1 VSIEE
6 PPEDAP
12 EPYRDLIEQNRRIS
26 YIGDASGVLGW
37 DQQVT
42 MPEGGAP
49 ARSKQLSALSAVRH
63 DLLTADEFEEAL
75 VASEDAVDDLDHR
88 QQAVVREIRRTYDR
102 TADVPGD
109 LVKELSEVQSENQQI
124 WQQAKAEN
132 DFELFAPRLE
142 TLRDLSIDRAE
153 HVSPDQAPYDVLY
166 EDGLPYISRERTNEI
181 FDRLKAELVPLIDEI
196 TEQGDELATPYEGQE
211 YPEENQRALS
221 EAALDAIGYDRDHG
235 RLDIS
240 AHPFTSG
247 TQFDARVTTRY
258 KPENPMDALTAT
270 IHEYGHA
277 SYMLGLP
284 QEDYGTPLGQSLSS
298 GVHESQ
304 SRFWENH
311 VGRTKPFWEF
321 FLPKVKEHLDNVDDL
336 TVQEAYEAVNRIYPN
351 NLIRV
356 EADELTYHL
365 HIILR
370 CEIDSAFVAGDIDVD
385 EIPELWNQK
394 MEEYL
399 GVTPDGVGEG
409 CLQDIHWSSRFA
421 GFQGYT
427 IGSVLAAQLDAAM
440 RDDIS
445 DVDGKI
451 RNGNFEPMREW
462 MNENVHSYG
471 REHTSDDL
479 IEEATGEPLTAD
491 YFLDYVNEKFTD
503 LYGL

>member
-1 VSIEE
+1 MSIEE

-12 EPYRDLIEQNRRIS
+12 DAYRDLIEQNRRIS
-26 YIGDASGVLGW
+26 YLGDAGGVLGW

-42 MPEGGAP
+42 MPEGGTP
-49 ARSKQLSALSAVRH
+49 ARAKQLSAISAVTH

-75 VASEDAVDDLDHR
+75 IASEEAADELDWR
-88 QQAVVREIRRTYDR
+88 QQAAVREIRRNYDR

-109 LVKELSEVQSENQQI
+109 LVEELSETTTENQEI
-124 WQQAKAEN
+124 WQQAKAQN
-132 DFELFAPRLE
+132 DFEAFAPRLE
-142 TLRDLSIDRAE
+142 KLRDLSIERAE
-153 HVSPDQAPYDVLY
+153 HINPDQRPYDVLY

-181 FDRLKAELVPLIDEI
+181 FDRLKEELVPLIDEI
-196 TEQGDELATPYEGQE
+196 TENGDELASPYEGGD
-211 YPEENQRALS
+211 YPEEAQEALS
-221 EAALDAIGYDRDHG
+221 EAALDAIGYDRNHG

-284 QEDYGTPLGQSLSS
+284 KEEYGTPLGQSLSS

-311 VGRTKPFWEF
+311 VGRTKPFWDF
-321 FLPKVKEHLDNVDDL
+321 FLPQVKEHLDGVDDL
-336 TVQEAYEAVNRIYPN
+336 TAQEAYEAVNRIYPN

-356 EADELTYHL
+356 EADELTYHM

-370 CEIDSAFVAGDIDVD
+370 CEIDSAFVAGEIEVD

-462 MNENVHSYG
+462 MNENVHSHGQAYK
-471 REHTSDDL
+471 SDDL

>member
-1 VSIEE
+1 MSIEE
-6 PPEDAP
+6 PPADAP
-12 EPYRDLIEQNRRIS
+12 DAYRDLIEQNRRIS
-26 YIGDASGVLGW
+26 YLNDASGVLGW

-49 ARSKQLSALSAVRH
+49 ARSKQLSALSAVTH
-63 DLLTADEFEEAL
+63 DLMTADEFEAAL
-75 VASEDAVDDLDHR
+75 VASEDAADELDWR
-88 QQAVVREIRRTYDR
+88 QQAAVREIRRSYDR
-102 TADVPGD
+102 TADVPGE
-109 LVKELSEVQSENQQI
+109 LVEELSEVQSENQQI
-124 WQQAKAEN
+124 WQEAKGN
-132 DFELFAPRLE
+132 DDFELFAPRLE
-142 TLRDLSIDRAE
+142 TLRDLSIERAG
-153 HVSPDQAPYDVLY
+153 HISPDQAPYDVLY

-181 FDRLKAELVPLIDEI
+181 FDRLKAELVPLIEEI
-196 TEQGDELATPYEGQE
+196 EEHGDELATPYEGQE
-211 YPEENQRALS
+211 YPEEDQRALS

-284 QEDYGTPLGQSLSS
+284 KEHYGTPLGQSLSS

-321 FLPKVKEHLDNVDDL
+321 FLPKVKEHLDGVDDL

-370 CEIDSAFVAGDIDVD
+370 CEIDSAFVAGEIGVD
-385 EIPELWNQK
+385 EIPELWNEK

-451 RNGNFEPMREW
+451 RDGNFAPMREW
-462 MNENVHSYG
+462 MNENVHSHG
-471 REHTSDDL
+471 RAYKSDDL

-491 YFLDYVNEKFTD
+491 YFLDYVNEKFSD